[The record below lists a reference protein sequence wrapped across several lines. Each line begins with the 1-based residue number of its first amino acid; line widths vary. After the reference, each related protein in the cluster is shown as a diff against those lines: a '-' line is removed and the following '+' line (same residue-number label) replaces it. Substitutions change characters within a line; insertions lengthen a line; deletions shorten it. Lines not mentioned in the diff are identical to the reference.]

1 MAQLALSIEMTVND
15 GNSNVSL
22 QSVKTSLGDDITD
35 KFVGYCNTNSLSIG
49 SQAEIESAAIA
60 FSNEN
65 SSWLP

>member
-1 MAQLALSIEMTVND
+1 MTQLALSIEMTVND

-22 QSVKTSLGDDITD
+22 QSVKTSLGDDVTD
-35 KFVGYCNTNSLSIG
+35 RFVEYCNNNSLPIG

-60 FSNEN
+60 FSNDN